1 MKKFIVS
8 DLHGNG
14 NIYDSIINFLEN
26 INKEEDVTLFINGDL
41 IDRGEDSARML
52 IDVKDRVINNK
63 SFPIVYLGGNHE
75 LMMYQDSLKIENG
88 KGPECSIW
96 PYYNG
101 GKVTKSYLEKL
112 VDIEEEFKI
121 IDFISNLK
129 IYHKFSEELN
139 GKKIVLVHAASP
151 KEVEDNCTLK
161 IKDNNKEV
169 EKLVWTRDDPYSLI
183 KIRIGNKDYFTIIGH
198 TPLNTKYGYKY
209 YKDDN
214 YLNIDGGCSGYVLGY
229 QEYDHTPLTLI
240 DSENNRLI
248 ILTFNNNNEIIYGNY
263 FNGKSI
269 LMTEEEL
276 DKYRKYLN
284 KDVKIKKYK

>member
-14 NIYDSIINFLEN
+14 NIYDSIMAYLEN
-26 INKEEDVTLFINGDL
+26 IYKEEDVTLFINGDL

-52 IDVKDRVINNK
+52 IDVKDRITNNK

-75 LMMYQDSLKIENG
+75 LMMYQDSLEIENG
-88 KGPECSIW
+88 KWPERSIW
-96 PYYNG
+96 QYYNG
-101 GKVTKSYLEKL
+101 GNKTVDGLEKL
-112 VDIEEEFKI
+112 VNLEEKFKI

-139 GKKIVLVHAASP
+139 GKKIVLVHAACP
-151 KEVEDNCTLK
+151 KIVEDECKLK
-161 IKDNNKEV
+161 IKDNNKEIK
-169 EKLVWTRDDPYSLI
+169 KLLWTRDDPYDLI
-183 KIRIGNKDYFTIIGH
+183 RTSIGNKDYFTIIGH

-209 YKDDN
+209 YKDEN
-214 YLNIDGGCSGYVLGY
+214 YLNIDGGCAGYVLGY
-229 QEYDHTPLTLI
+229 SGYNHTPLTLL